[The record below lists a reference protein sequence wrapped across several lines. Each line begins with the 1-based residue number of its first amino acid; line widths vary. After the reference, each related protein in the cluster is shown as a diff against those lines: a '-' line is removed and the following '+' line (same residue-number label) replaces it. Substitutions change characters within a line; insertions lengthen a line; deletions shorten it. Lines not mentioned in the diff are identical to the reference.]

1 MTWYEMVHKINT
13 AFADEY
19 LETDNVLKKAAIQK
33 AQEAMYEMLKIESL
47 ARIATALEKLADC
60 NIDIHSEDFLEGNN

>member
-13 AFADEY
+13 TIADAY
-19 LETDNVLKKAAIQK
+19 LKANNNFEKEILQNSQK
-33 AQEAMYEMLKIESL
+33 EMYELLKVETL

-60 NIDIHSEDFLEGNN
+60 NIDIHSEDFLEDSD

>member
-13 AFADEY
+13 ILAEEY
-19 LETDNVLKKAAIQK
+19 LATNDGIEKVICKKS
-33 AQEAMYEMLKIESL
+33 QEEMYKILKIETL

-60 NIDIHSEDFLEGNN
+60 NIDIHSEDFLEDSD

>member
-13 AFADEY
+13 TFADMY
-19 LETDNVLKKAAIQK
+19 LGTNNDLKKIAIKKSQDT
-33 AQEAMYEMLKIESL
+33 MYEMLKIESL

-60 NIDIHSEDFLEGNN
+60 NIDIHSEDFLEDSD

>member
-13 AFADEY
+13 NLADEY
-19 LETDNVLKKAAIQK
+19 LKADNTFEKATLQK
-33 AQEAMYEMLKIESL
+33 TQEAMYRLLEIETL

-60 NIDIHSEDFLEGNN
+60 NINIHSEDFLEDSD

>member
-13 AFADEY
+13 TFAEMY
-19 LETDNVLKKAAIQK
+19 LETNDDLKKAIIKKSQDS
-33 AQEAMYEMLKIESL
+33 MYEILKIETL

-60 NIDIHSEDFLEGNN
+60 NIDTHSEDYLGENN

>member
-13 AFADEY
+13 TLAEGY
-19 LETDNVLKKAAIQK
+19 LKLDDNIEKAMFKKS
-33 AQEAMYEMLKIESL
+33 QEEMYEILKIETF

-60 NIDIHSEDFLEGNN
+60 NINIHSEDFLGVSD

>member
-13 AFADEY
+13 SLADEY
-19 LETDNVLKKAAIQK
+19 LETDSVLKKAALQK
-33 AQEAMYEMLKIESL
+33 TQEAMYKLLEIETL

-60 NIDIHSEDFLEGNN
+60 NIDIHSEDFLEDNN

>member
-13 AFADEY
+13 TIANAY
-19 LETDNVLKKAAIQK
+19 LKANSNFEKDILQNSRK
-33 AQEAMYEMLKIESL
+33 EMYELLKIETL

-60 NIDIHSEDFLEGNN
+60 NIDIHSEDYIEE

>member
-13 AFADEY
+13 AFAETY
-19 LETDNVLKKAAIQK
+19 LKTDNDIEKAILKKSQDKMNEI
-33 AQEAMYEMLKIESL
+33 LKIETL

-60 NIDIHSEDFLEGNN
+60 NIDIHSEDYLEDNN